1 MTVHR
6 DRWIVSD
13 AASFRGEAAP
23 LRALLGPTNTGKT
36 HAAIERMLEYPT
48 GMIGLP
54 LRLLA
59 REIGLPLRLLA
70 REIYDRVSARVGEG
84 AVALVTGEEKRLPP
98 HPRYWICTV
107 EAMPGA
113 MSDRKVDFLAVD
125 EIQLCTHRQRGHI
138 FTQRIQH
145 ARGQQETWLLGSA
158 TMRALL
164 PRLCP
169 QAVVEGRPR
178 LSTLSDGGSM
188 TLSTLPPRSVVVA
201 FSATRVY
208 ELAEKI
214 RGKRGG
220 AAVVI
225 GALSPR
231 ARNAQVAL
239 FQAGEVDTLVA
250 TDAIGMGLNLDVDAV
265 VFADLRKF
273 DGREGRALED
283 AELAQIAGRAG
294 RYHRDGRFAT
304 LAPLPTLPPATVRA
318 LEQHRFPPAERVFWR
333 NHDLDLD
340 SVDSLLASLRRRPR
354 QPWLRL
360 CDDADDLRAL
370 TALARIADVQALARG
385 PERVALLW
393 QVCQIPDFRQ
403 LALDDHFHLVAAAFR
418 QLAGGAGQLAGDW
431 IDEHLRRLDRP
442 DGDLETLL
450 DRMSAVRTWTY
461 VTAHRAWVDDAP
473 GWQARTHDIEDR
485 LSDALHQKLVQRFV
499 DEPGHRRR
507 SAARPGPSARA
518 GLRSLAGELA
528 AKIPAARA
536 LSEKGGSH
544 AAAPTTT
551 ADTAWVEAIIAAPHA
566 QLNVRGDGRIWAGER
581 VVGRLLRGAGR
592 LHPEV
597 TVLPALP
604 GGARLR
610 LARRLL
616 AFARDLVAELLAL
629 LPTADETLG
638 PAARGIVYL
647 LQQNLGTVSVASA
660 RPQLEALPAAERRRL
675 VGGGIVFG
683 RLALFAPTLLTVSA
697 LHRRQ
702 ALCAA
707 ERWPEPLPL
716 PPPSLADGPPPCLSG
731 DDEAGLPYQALGYV
745 PVGAWAL
752 RADLAE
758 DLARDVARGAPLA
771 ALARRLDLAPPH
783 AADLLAAL
791 RAQPGFPVP
800 RRRGRRTGAAS
811 VAS

>member
-1 MTVHR
+1 VTVHR
-6 DRWIVSD
+6 DRWIASD
-13 AASFRGEAAP
+13 AASFRGETAPP

-36 HAAIERMLEYPT
+36 HAAIERMLEHQT

-59 REIGLPLRLLA
+59 REV
-70 REIYDRVSARVGEG
+70 YDRVSARVGEG
-84 AVALVTGEEKRLPP
+84 AVALVTGEEKRIPP
-98 HPRYWICTV
+98 QPRYWVCTV

-113 MSDRKVDFLAVD
+113 MSDRKVAFLAVD

-169 QAVVEGRPR
+169 QVVVESRPR

-188 TLSTLPPRSVVVA
+188 TLSALPPRSVVVA

-208 ELAEKI
+208 ELAENI
-214 RGKRGG
+214 RRKRGG

-304 LAPLPTLPPATVRA
+304 LAPLPALPPASVRA
-318 LEQHRFPPAERVFWR
+318 LEQHRFPPIERVFWR

-340 SVDSLLASLRRRPR
+340 SVEGLSASLRRRPR

-370 TALARIADVQALARG
+370 TALSRIADVQALARG
-385 PERVALLW
+385 PERVGLLW

-403 LALDDHFHLVAAAFR
+403 LALDDHFHLMAAAFR
-418 QLAGGAGQLAGDW
+418 QLAGGAGQLGRDW

-473 GWQARTHDIEDR
+473 GWQARTHDLEDR

-499 DEPGHRRR
+499 DEPSRRRR
-507 SAARPGPSARA
+507 SASPPSVSMRA

-536 LSEKGGSH
+536 LAEKSGSPP
-544 AAAPTTT
+544 AAAPTGD
-551 ADTAWVEAIIAAPHA
+551 ADTAWVEAIIDAPHG
-566 QLNVRGDGRIWAGER
+566 QFSVSGDGRIWVGER
-581 VVGRLLRGAGR
+581 AVGRLLRGAGR

-604 GGARLR
+604 AGARLR

-616 AFARDLVAELLAL
+616 AFARDLVAELLAP
-629 LPTADETLG
+629 LPAAGEALD

-647 LQQNLGTVSVASA
+647 LQQNLGSVSVASVRA
-660 RPQLEALPAAERRRL
+660 QLEALLPAQRRRL
-675 VGGGIVFG
+675 VAGGIVFG
-683 RLALFAPTLLTVSA
+683 RLAVFAPRLLTVDS
-697 LHRRQ
+697 LRRRQ

-716 PPPSLADGPPPCLSG
+716 PPSSPAAGAPSWLSV
-731 DDEAGLPYQALGYV
+731 DDQTALPYHALGYV
-745 PVGAWAL
+745 LVGAWAL
-752 RADLAE
+752 HAELAE
-758 DLARDVARGAPLA
+758 ELARDVARGAPLA
-771 ALARRLDLAPPH
+771 ALARRLAVTPAR
-783 AADLLAAL
+783 AAELVAAL
-791 RAQPGFPVP
+791 RAQRGVP
-800 RRRGRRTGAAS
+800 PARRRRGRRSSAAS
-811 VAS
+811 VTS